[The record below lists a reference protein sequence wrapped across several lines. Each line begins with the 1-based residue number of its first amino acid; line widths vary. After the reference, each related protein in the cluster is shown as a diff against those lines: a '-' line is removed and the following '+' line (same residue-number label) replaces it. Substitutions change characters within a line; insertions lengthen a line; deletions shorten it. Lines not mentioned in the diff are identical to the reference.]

1 MNTQNQYF
9 ILYLLQTHKYNPNN
23 PTKHPF
29 KPLTLNNLRLLYNSN
44 RDGMKFMSYINAI
57 EDQCDCVT
65 IIRTRDG
72 HTFGYY
78 MDYPNGTST
87 YSFMFSVDKYQK
99 YDLEA
104 KDVQDIAN
112 GYPVDL
118 NLFWGKGCGW
128 YYDEDH
134 LYRRVTCYDPNFI
147 DDNFDYRS
155 IIGNCR
161 PTTEAETDRSGGYEA
176 LIFEIDTI
184 EVYTI
189 QFNMNSVYITPCHY
203 RFTPSITTVD
213 NRNICNKWLNGYQM
227 SCIYKAT
234 LGEWSCRKRFMELHR
249 QIKYYSRLIQKQQ
262 FRILMLFNTTDGKT
276 FGLTIRIDLTRF
288 EEDYNDD
295 RAQLISI
302 DMNES
307 YRYLNTNISVCS
319 FSVDFGDYCFN
330 FFPND
335 DYITAYD
342 CSNKPITGEVYK
354 LYPKHRT
361 NVDDALGIDINQ
373 DTKLFEFTD
382 IEVYGLLMNNQV
394 VD

>member
-1 MNTQNQYF
+1 MNPQNQDF
-9 ILYLLQTHKYNPNN
+9 ILKLLQTHNYDSNN
-23 PTKHPF
+23 PAKHPF

-57 EDQCDCVT
+57 ENQCDCVT

-104 KDVQDIAN
+104 KNVQDIAN
-112 GYPVDL
+112 DYPVDL

-161 PTTEAETDRSGGYEA
+161 PTTEAETEESGGYEA
-176 LIFEIDTI
+176 YIFEIELI

-189 QFNMNSVYITPCHY
+189 QFNMGSFYITPSHY
-203 RFTPSITTVD
+203 TFTPSIITAD
-213 NRNICNKWLNGYQM
+213 NWNIRNKWLSGYQM

-234 LGEWSCRKRFMELHR
+234 LGEWSCRKRFTELHR
-249 QIKYYSRLIQKQQ
+249 QLKYYSRLTQRQQ
-262 FRILMLFNTTDGKT
+262 FRILMLFKTTDDKT
-276 FGLTIRIDLTRF
+276 FGLIIRINLTKAD
-288 EEDYNDD
+288 EEYNDNK
-295 RAQLISI
+295 ALLLSI

-319 FSVDFGDYCFN
+319 LSVDFGDYHFN
-330 FFPND
+330 FFLDD
-335 DYITAYD
+335 DYSAAYE
-342 CSNKPITGEVYK
+342 CSNKPIRGEVYK
-354 LYPKHRT
+354 HYPNNRT
-361 NVDDALGIDINQ
+361 NVDEALGIDINQ
-373 DTKLFEFTD
+373 REKVLEFTD
-382 IEVYGLLMNNQV
+382 IEVYGILMNNQV